1 MVDKSASKI
10 RQHLET
16 QHLDSERELVALLK
30 SGEQLKRRQMK
41 KFGLKFGL
49 QLMTK
54 FFVPL
59 IAVFI
64 VYDSINLI
72 FNQIYSTIESKESV
86 NGYEIFVS
94 LVLIAIAVVAVV
106 VVNYLF
112 SRRIGV
118 SSKSEDIAEEAR
130 LKRQIEVLEKRL
142 KKIAK

>member
-1 MVDKSASKI
+1 M
-10 RQHLET
+10 
-16 QHLDSERELVALLK
+16 
-30 SGEQLKRRQMK
+30 
-41 KFGLKFGL
+41 GLKLGL

-72 FNQIYSTIESKESV
+72 FNQLYSTIESKESV
-86 NGYEIFVS
+86 NGYEIIVS
-94 LVLIAIAVVAVV
+94 LILIAIAVVAVI

-118 SSKSEDIAEEAR
+118 SSKSENIAKEAR
-130 LKRQIEVLEKRL
+130 LKRQIEDL
-142 KKIAK
+142 KKVSKK

>member
-1 MVDKSASKI
+1 LVDKSVSKI
-10 RQHLET
+10 RQHLEA
-16 QHLDSERELVALLK
+16 QHLDSELELVSLLK

-41 KFGLKFGL
+41 KLGLKLGL

-72 FNQIYSTIESKESV
+72 FNQIYSTVESKQSV
-86 NGYEIFVS
+86 NGWEIIVS
-94 LVLIAIAVVAVV
+94 LILIAIAVVAVV

-130 LKRQIEVLEKRL
+130 LKRQIKVL
-142 KKIAK
+142 KKVSKK

>member
-1 MVDKSASKI
+1 VIHK
-10 RQHLET
+10 QFL
-16 QHLDSERELVALLK
+16 LDHRKGLAIDTKYGNEYPLVK

-41 KFGLKFGL
+41 KLGLKLGL
-49 QLMTK
+49 KLMTK

-86 NGYEIFVS
+86 NGYEIIVS

-118 SSKSEDIAEEAR
+118 SSKSENIPEEAR